1 MILLDVL
8 PGFIHD
14 IGHAFKVMIEAIWHA
29 IRAFWHAIE
38 HLF

>member
-1 MILLDVL
+1 MILLDLV

-14 IGHAFKVMIEAIWHA
+14 IGHALKVAAAAIWHA
-29 IRAFWHAIE
+29 LVSFWHAIE